1 MSDNLQLTIRD
12 GTNGKLAIING
23 KTYTL
28 LRLYEHRWMGG
39 IFCLICDD
47 LARTVLA
54 GEIPLGILASLF
66 GAVLFIA
73 MMLSR
78 NIRVQ
83 R

>member
-1 MSDNLQLTIRD
+1 MLLG
-12 GTNGKLAIING
+12 GTFAVV
-23 KTYTL
+23 
-28 LRLYEHRWMGG
+28 
-39 IFCLICDD
+39 CDD
-47 LARTVLA
+47 LARTLLA

-66 GAVLFIA
+66 GAVLFIV

>member
-1 MSDNLQLTIRD
+1 LPASM
-12 GTNGKLAIING
+12 
-23 KTYTL
+23 L
-28 LRLYEHRWMGG
+28 LGG
-39 IFCLICDD
+39 IFGLVCDD

-66 GAVLFIA
+66 GAVLFMG

-78 NIRVQ
+78 NIRVE